1 MALDA
6 SSVFRRRE
14 RSGQQ
19 RARTLAGG
27 LGIRQQGRRAFHV
40 ALREQAPGHGHRQQR
55 AVDRVAEIVLPRRR
69 AGIGRASLI
78 HADMIHSEPLAQRR
92 ILVVEDEA
100 LLAELLCE
108 ELAGV
113 GAVVVGPA
121 ATVQHALEMIAAEA
135 RLDAAIL
142 DVNLAGDC
150 AEPVA
155 VLLEARKVPVLLTTG
170 YDAAGLPPSMVH
182 LACWRKPSTFEALVD
197 KLARLLASAWS
208 IFRPPVLASTAS
220 DAGGR
225 G

>member
-1 MALDA
+1 MSA
-6 SSVFRRRE
+6 S
-14 RSGQQ
+14 
-19 RARTLAGG
+19 
-27 LGIRQQGRRAFHV
+27 
-40 ALREQAPGHGHRQQR
+40 
-55 AVDRVAEIVLPRRR
+55 
-69 AGIGRASLI
+69 
-78 HADMIHSEPLAQRR
+78 PLAQRR

-155 VLLEARKVPVLLTTG
+155 ALLEARKVPVLLTTG
-170 YDAAGLPPSMVH
+170 YDAAGLPPSMAQ

-197 KLARLLASAWS
+197 KLARLLASA
-208 IFRPPVLASTAS
+208 
-220 DAGGR
+220 
-225 G
+225 